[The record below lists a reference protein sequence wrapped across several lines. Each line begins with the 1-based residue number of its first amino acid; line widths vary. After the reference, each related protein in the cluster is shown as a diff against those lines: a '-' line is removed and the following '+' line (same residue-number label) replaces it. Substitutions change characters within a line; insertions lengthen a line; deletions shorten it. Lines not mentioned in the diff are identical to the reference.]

1 MADERDRWL
10 DKAAADRLL
19 RGEPAVPA
27 AEHPARAR
35 AERLRAA
42 LGALA
47 ERPPAG
53 AGELPGEAAAL
64 AAFRAARGAAPR
76 EGAAAAEEFGSGETV
91 VELSPFGAAGPFGAT
106 GPLGGAGPRPERHQR
121 RGGGQGPGVVPRRG
135 RPVRFVLAAAVA
147 SVAVGG
153 LAAAAG
159 AGLLDRDTRDGAVHA
174 PAIAVTTG
182 SSSDASGGGDPVPV
196 PQPGFTT
203 PGGDES
209 RGTTPGPWDTGD
221 AQGRTPDGSGG
232 NAATGGYGAGGTGG
246 GASTGPSASGP
257 APDRGGKDPF
267 LEGGTD
273 GGDIGTFKDAEG
285 RTRAVELCRD
295 FRAGKLDNERRE
307 KLVRLAKGLLR
318 IPRYCKTVLDG
329 AGGDTRGGTSSATG
343 GGAPMDSPPLN
354 PATPADV
361 EQGADGSLGLR
372 SRG

>member
-27 AEHPARAR
+27 AEHPAHAR

-47 ERPPAG
+47 ERPPSG
-53 AGELPGEAAAL
+53 VGELPGEAAAL
-64 AAFRAARGAAPR
+64 AAFRAAYGPAPR
-76 EGAAAAEEFGSGETV
+76 EGAAAAEGLGSDETV
-91 VELSPFGAAGPFGAT
+91 VELSPFGAL
-106 GPLGGAGPRPERHQR
+106 GPLGAAGPRPERHQG

-159 AGLLDRDTRDGAVHA
+159 AGLLDRGTHDGAVHA
-174 PAIAVTTG
+174 PAVSVSTG
-182 SSSDASGGGDPVPV
+182 SSSDASGGDDLMLV
-196 PQPGFTT
+196 PQPGFTS
-203 PGGDES
+203 PGGDGTQ
-209 RGTTPGPWDTGD
+209 GTTPGPRDTQD

-232 NAATGGYGAGGTGG
+232 DAATGGYGAGGAGG
-246 GASTGPSASGP
+246 GASTGPSANGP
-257 APDRGGKDPF
+257 TPDRGGKDPS
-267 LEGGTD
+267 LEGGAD
-273 GGDIGTFKDAEG
+273 GGGTGAFKDAEG
-285 RTRAVELCRD
+285 RTRAVELCRA
-295 FRAGKLDNERRE
+295 FRSGKIDNDGRE

-329 AGGDTRGGTSSATG
+329 ATGGDTRGGTSPATG
-343 GGAPMDSPPLN
+343 GGVPMDSPPLN